1 MRTLVP
7 QNLFPELAFR
17 HGDIDD
23 LFNRFFGFFP
33 NTSVEG
39 TSPVSWLP
47 AVEAFRKDG
56 GYVVRMD
63 MPGVD
68 PKDVEV
74 SVVEDS
80 LIVKG
85 ERKKAKEITEKD
97 YHYQETSYGKFERRL
112 ALPKGINRDQVEAH
126 FDNGV
131 LEISVPVSAHLA
143 ERKVPILN

>member
-1 MRTLVP
+1 MKTLVQLNP
-7 QNLFPELAFR
+7 FHELAYR
-17 HGDIDD
+17 HRDIED
-23 LFNRFFGFFP
+23 RFFGLFP
-33 NTSVEG
+33 SVCDEE
-39 TSPVSWLP
+39 TVPMNWLP
-47 AVEAFRKDG
+47 AVEAFRKEG

-74 SVVEDS
+74 SVAEDS

-85 ERKKAKEITEKD
+85 ERKKAKEINEKD

-112 ALPKGINRDQVEAH
+112 ALSKGINRDQVEAH

-131 LEISVPVSAHLA
+131 LEISVPVSAHIA